1 MADETFDYRELLK
14 QPMSNFP
21 DRPNLPGN
29 KTFYG
34 KLIGMSA
41 TVSAVK
47 GTPGLHLDI
56 KLTDPGSDVPRE
68 EMDMIAAA
76 GFSLADYSVGKNFWI
91 TSNSMIFLRR
101 FLVSLGFPENAS
113 FAETLKLDENG
124 IPTAETQDVIRGLDV
139 AVVTPFADEQGRVFL
154 NNVENVTG
162 MRR

>member
-1 MADETFDYRELLK
+1 DLLK

-34 KLIGMSA
+34 KLIGMSSTLS
-41 TVSAVK
+41 TVK
-47 GTPGLHLDI
+47 QTPGLHLEI
-56 KLTDPGSDVPRE
+56 KLTEPGNDVPRE
-68 EMDMIAAA
+68 ATDMIAAA
-76 GFSLADYSVGKNFWI
+76 GFSLADYPVGKNFWI

-101 FLVSLGFPENAS
+101 FLLSLGFPENAS
-113 FAETLKLDENG
+113 FAEILKLDEHG

-139 AVVTPFADEQGRVFL
+139 TVVTPLADEQGRVFL

-162 MRR
+162 VRKKVV